1 MLLGT
6 YVCTETPGEF
16 KWVNGVL
23 TQALIEGSW
32 LVLEHIDAV
41 PADIIAIINSL
52 MEINALHIPHR
63 NEFFRPAET
72 FRLFATSESSG
83 VLSKIPKWIIVEFQ
97 TFSSYDLIEM
107 MPGTL
112 QNSTL
117 IALLHTLYIKSSEI
131 KGRSLYTKDWLKLCN
146 RLSYHVE
153 KIYGFGGIQNN
164 HISEKFKEMIFLE
177 TMEVFK
183 ASRDSSSL
191 ISAIASTINLPE
203 PQLLSLWNSRSPII
217 SSNKNEFQLGKAPP
231 LPIVEAAQ
239 IDFAAT
245 PYTLRLLE
253 RLCTGVA
260 LDEPMLCVGETG
272 CGKTTAVQYLARIL
286 KVKLHV
292 HNLSQMSDSSDLIG
306 GYKPVSGLVMIKSI
320 LNQFL
325 EIYPEIVDK
334 EAKKR
339 MLAKIRNAYGE
350 EDIQSMLK
358 YMKKAIDKVQDYEIS
373 HQTRESL
380 NELYES
386 ILSATKITKNSKF
399 AFKFL
404 EGSLV
409 TALRKGHWLLLD
421 EINLAGEEVLERLH
435 SILEGKGLI
444 LTEKAET
451 EEVQKHPNFRIFG
464 CMNPGMQA
472 GKKELPMALR
482 RKFTELYVEDMEHRE
497 DIECVVSW
505 YLTGVANRYVIQSV
519 VDFYMHMRTSSKN
532 GTLENGQGKPPQ
544 FTLRTLSKALKYAK
558 SFSKAYGVQ
567 VSLVS
572 GLRVHFITQLAENH
586 RTYAEKYLVKMN
598 LISSKVAPK
607 IAPDEVD
614 LYGFAYSKGPFPLLN
629 DPNFIITPTV
639 SKQLIDISRA
649 LIQENSS
656 ILLEGPTS
664 AGKTTMVKHL
674 AEMSGHKF
682 VRINNHQHT
691 DIEEYLGSY
700 VSDESGKLVY
710 REGILVEAV
719 RCGYFLVL
727 DELNLAPSEVLE
739 ALNRL
744 LDDNRELLIPETQT
758 IVKPHSHFR
767 LFATQN
773 PAATY
778 AGRKELSYA
787 FRNRFVEM
795 FVPELPDEELTVI
808 LEKRGRL
815 APSYSK
821 TLVSIFRELQRQR
834 QASSAFLGKQ
844 GFITIRDLLKIA
856 AREPIGYEQLALY
869 TYLIIAERLRNDTER
884 QFVKSIIAK
893 SCRNITVDEDQFY
906 EAYCIEH
913 KLQDLM
919 SEITE
924 QQLKEQGLRRITWN
938 VHMKR
943 LFVLVDIALKNK
955 EPVLLVGETG
965 CSKTTIC
972 QILSLLNQRMLKCV
986 NCHQHSET
994 SDFIGGLRP
1003 IRGMEKLRS
1012 EVNDL
1017 LYEFAVSLSEEVS
1030 DVLRNENISLEEKWA
1045 IYNQIENTPEDLTH
1059 KFQRAMKLFEWQ
1071 DGPLIEAFKYGE
1083 FLLLDEVSLADDSVL
1098 ERLNSVLESDRILF
1112 VPEKGGEFTDEL
1124 SPTEG
1129 FQMLATM
1136 NPGGDYGKKEL
1147 SPALR
1152 NRFTEIWVK
1161 LGYPEIREILIQR
1174 HKESIC
1180 DIMMNFM
1187 IWYNENAK
1195 IPMSLRDVLAWGDFI
1210 NIGDITE
1217 TRAIWEGL
1225 CLIVL
1230 EGQDESTRKSSLDF
1244 IQNQMAI
1251 PVYDL
1256 NITDSTDF
1264 FGIDP
1269 FIQPKNITSETVNY
1283 SFKGPAITQNL
1294 YKLLRGL
1301 HTQKAIML
1309 EGPPGIG
1316 KTSIVES
1323 LAKVLGYKVTRI
1335 NMSEETDLIDLLGCD
1350 LPKGNR
1356 FEWSDGVLL
1365 SALKQGHWVILDE
1378 LNLCSQPVLE
1388 GLNALLDHRSSVF
1401 IPEINQTIYPAAGFR
1416 IFAAQNPVIQG
1427 GGRKGLPKSFLN
1439 RFSRIQILALTSE
1452 DYLSV
1457 ITELHPTVADSDK
1470 LVRFNEIVR
1479 EYLGDTWDFN
1489 LRDMLRYCE
1498 GGSIE
1503 MLYYYRMRNQD
1514 QKNAILTAYSEAFG
1528 ASLSVSKVPYYD
1540 ITPNRLLLGSQEL
1553 CITPQP
1559 TSLSLIPSQLGALE
1573 QLLIC
1578 IQRNWPVILVGNTG
1592 DGKSS
1597 ICRLASLFHS
1607 QTLHEYSL
1615 SPTTDASD
1623 LLGSYEQTE
1632 HGTFEW
1638 FKSTLVTAIEEGH
1651 WVLLRD
1657 PNSAPA
1663 AVLDRINSLLE
1674 PGGFLLIN
1682 ERGLVNG
1689 MPYVVFPH
1697 PNFRLFLTYDPK
1709 YGEVSR
1715 ALRNRCV
1722 ELSLNTKIKY
1732 LDICSMQG
1740 CNVISNELFDKIE
1753 RFGLNP
1759 IVKYIELCRKSKVY
1773 RDNFVLCYESLMT
1786 TEIAETVY
1794 DTCYSTKL
1802 RHSHRVSLQKLLEDP
1817 VGSILTQEAEFVSY
1831 HNSSTES
1838 LLCYMMRGSLTDLP
1852 LRSSYLNFPA
1862 YKDAFLSI
1870 TNHLSQ
1876 TVSFS
1881 DNTRLLDD
1889 YSDIHPEV
1897 YISAYYIFNLLRNTS
1912 FSLSL
1917 ENLLKPIYYQMMYWK
1932 SVCTS
1937 EIMKTKVQKRLIQN
1951 GYSTT
1956 ALKEAIP
1963 RPVRKLWKFRFNLTK
1978 VILNSEFDFD
1988 KSKLVHATAF
1998 KKAIDGNSTN
2008 SGVSSPFKIVVRQP
2022 DLGETEVILMLDKKS
2037 FDNSKAYC
2045 FEEIHEIMEETL
2057 KRKLSEVLDSSNIS
2071 ANISHFL
2078 STLERFEV
2086 IPSSIVKSLFLL
2098 RKSSSLEQS
2107 LHEIAP
2113 ICLNTSRNI
2122 VTSYFSILEN
2132 VRRCDILSAPKLWYQ
2147 LDILLNLPEIHHS
2160 LTIPLRYLHT
2170 LQSELKPFQQ
2180 NYKFSVTDNNKA
2192 LEMIDYGLIL
2202 YDIFINISADPAK
2215 LYHNYHKETIK
2226 FIKEYQERHRT
2237 RSNFHSLSFGY
2248 EKQTSVISH
2257 FSQIISFFSAS
2268 GAHAE
2273 LYSLDKDRDFAGF
2286 KMSISKLYSTDRI
2299 STYIMSYIHSN
2310 SKQGCEFMLNLIEA
2324 WINMLVNYSTEFG
2337 DLVNAIIESLYLI
2350 RYGLLCY
2357 FISDINISQT
2367 YPQTVNSLQNAHNIK
2382 SFAFLE
2388 HYLPKT
2394 SSFTPSLI
2402 TILSDLHSKELEEK
2416 SPTGLQL
2423 KFKKLPEPKTIHT
2436 IGEKNKK
2443 DNAKEIDQQEI
2454 EQVQELF
2461 PQYEK
2466 DEAWMILEES
2476 SIDTLEECYKLW
2488 EYAIGARQEYSKD
2501 LLLTIIGEGSSNIIR
2516 TKQTEIHLRHF
2527 KDLLEKGVKKEH
2539 YDFYKDPNPNELR
2552 LLYKLIGNLMTRIDG
2567 LLKEWPEHAI
2577 LLEMQHICLKVLQ
2590 RPLFKTPLMQ
2600 LLSGLELLLERCQE
2614 WQDYAASAVSLK
2626 VELEP
2631 IYKIV
2636 IKWRRLEID
2645 NWKTLYSRSD
2655 LEDKKEEIKL
2665 WASLMRVLYVQQ
2677 ASGNTLFEGLDEYI
2691 RTAKI
2696 NNFSRRLDLLNK
2708 LRFHVF
2714 PEQELLLSYIFSFYS
2729 QYDEEFTAI
2738 MTQEIESYNSK
2749 LDEIVKV
2756 TQYNLSNFHALKG
2769 SIQRSYKQLNLV
2781 VRKYKEFM
2789 NISFQDK
2796 VLKPIRLA
2804 FNANILEVPIK
2815 TQQEIPQVPIL
2826 SHQECDQISATIFE
2840 RIEIL
2845 KAAKDDTKL
2854 KYIAL
2859 NDLMKLMK
2867 ECGFSYFYRSEEM
2880 APYYSHPLLPEI
2892 PESMKEYVN
2901 KGERYYYKVIDRIT
2915 CLQYSIAAHEDLQ
2928 YEDKQRCLGLAISMM
2943 LKVIEVRKVVIQQLN
2958 NIKEMHKLPENVQ
2971 NWLKEVKVYSD
2982 EIYLYQAQQEIC
2994 GFEKRTVQRLE
3005 STEYPEDVDTAMSI
3019 LNEISLKSC
3028 HREKAEDLKNIMPT
3042 FDIKMQEDA
3051 DISEWEYL
3059 EKLPLSE
3066 YLHLILTSQNLN
3078 SCLNPSL
3085 AFFYKSLGKLTYI
3098 ISCVF
3103 LSLFNNGFCRP
3114 IEEKEAEAGDKIEDG
3129 TGLGEGTGEKDI
3141 TDQLEDEEQ
3150 FNSNPNEQPQED
3162 QSEQKE
3168 DEEAMDVK
3176 QDVEGED
3183 ESASGSEG
3191 DGDISK
3197 AEGNERALPDEMD
3210 VDNKGEGEVNEG
3222 AQPDEVEESQF
3233 RPGTPDASEIEDFEM
3248 PEEGVSDEEDQDLKV
3263 DRMDDKGDSEQEG
3276 DEPEN
3281 DEQSE
3286 TEEFDEEK
3294 INNEKESKT
3303 EEEEKKEKEDE
3314 DRERY
3319 KDRDMISYDHETYG
3333 TEEGKA
3339 NTTNLNT
3346 DSSNANESGDTEK
3359 GAMSDVISEMKQDWS
3374 SQGPMKQ
3381 SDVGPEEGAEGNA
3394 MENVEVVHA
3403 PDAYQPEKPI
3413 NTSLYSFNAEAE
3425 KLAMAPSNTGKEENA
3440 KPPVDVKRDVRYNQ
3454 EKKEQKITDFIDNP
3468 DQQSEQGYL
3477 PPALIMNKPEETIM
3491 TYRDKVLPGTEK
3503 DYEIREISSFEAM
3516 LNEVRK
3522 TLPPEVY
3529 RTGVTRWSLY
3539 ERMTREQS
3547 QDLCEQLRI
3556 ILEPTR
3562 ARGLKGDY
3570 KTGKR
3575 INIKRVIQYLASNFR
3590 KDKIWLRRTRAT
3602 HREYSVLLAID
3613 DSFSMQQ
3620 LAVGDF
3626 AMQGLALVSQALH
3639 KLEVGDLS
3647 VAAIRNGLN
3656 LVHELGR
3663 PFTQDSAEFVFS
3675 QFSFEHGRD
3684 VPSRSG
3690 FEQFIE
3696 ESREYLKSSELP
3708 LVIIISDGRLDKAKV
3723 RKALRSCSN
3732 ITYLFV
3738 ILDNPKTSIVD
3749 MKTTQFNDGKVDIY
3763 PYLQDFPFEYYV
3775 VIQSPKLLPKTLSE
3789 LLRQWFSLQS
3799 N

>member
-52 MEINALHIPHR
+52 MEISALHIPHR

-72 FRLFATSESSG
+72 FRLFATSESAS
-83 VLSKIPKWIIVEFQ
+83 VLSKLPKWITVD
-97 TFSSYDLIEM
+97 FSSFSQQDLIEM
-107 MPGTL
+107 MPPSLG
-112 QNSTL
+112 NPNL
-117 IALLHTLYIKSSEI
+117 ISMLTAIYSKCTEI

-146 RLSYHVE
+146 RLTYHIE
-153 KIYGFGGIQNN
+153 KLYGFGGISNN
-164 HISEKFKEMIFLE
+164 HISEKLKEMIFLE
-177 TMEVFK
+177 ASEVFK
-183 ASRDSSSL
+183 GTRDTAAM
-191 ISAIASTINLPE
+191 ISAISTVLNLPE
-203 PQLLSLWNSRSPII
+203 PHLQALWNARNPII
-217 SSNKNEFQLGKAPP
+217 STQKFEFQLGKAPP
-231 LPIVEAAQ
+231 LPVAELAQ

-260 LDEPMLCVGETG
+260 MDEALLCVGETG

-306 GYKPVSGLVMIKSI
+306 GYKPVTGLVMIKSI

-325 EIYPEIVDK
+325 EIYPVVVDK
-334 EAKKR
+334 EAKQKII
-339 MLAKIRNAYGE
+339 AKIRNAYGE

-358 YMKKAIDKVQDYEIS
+358 YMKKAIDKIQSHDIP
-373 HQTRESL
+373 HQTQDSL
-380 NELYES
+380 NNLYES
-386 ILSATKITKNSKF
+386 ILNATKITKNSKF

-451 EEVQKHPNFRIFG
+451 EEIKKHPNFRIFG

-482 RKFTELYVEDMEHRE
+482 RKFTELYVEDMEQRE
-497 DIECVVSW
+497 DIECVVNW

-519 VDFYMHMRTSSKN
+519 VDFYMHMRASSKN

-558 SFSKAYGVQ
+558 SFAKVYTIQA
-567 VSLVS
+567 SLVN
-572 GLRVHFITQLAENH
+572 GLRVHFITQLAEAH
-586 RTYAEKYLVKMN
+586 RIYAEKYLIKLN
-598 LISSKVAPK
+598 LISSKIAPK
-607 IAPDEVD
+607 IALDEVD
-614 LYGFAYSKGPFPLLN
+614 LYGFAYSKGPFPVFN
-629 DPNFIITPTV
+629 DPNFILTPTV

-674 AEMSGHKF
+674 AELSGHKF

-710 REGILVEAV
+710 REGVLVEAV

-758 IVKPHSHFR
+758 IVKPHPHFR

-795 FVPELPDEELTVI
+795 FVPELPDDELVVI

-815 APSYSK
+815 APSYAK

-856 AREPIGYEQLALY
+856 AREPIGYDQLALY

-893 SCRNITVDEDQFY
+893 NCKNILVNEDQFY
-906 EAYCIEH
+906 EQYCIDN
-913 KLQDLM
+913 KLYELM

-924 QQLKEQGLRRITWN
+924 DQLKEQGLRRITWN
-938 VHMKR
+938 AHMKR
-943 LFVLVDIALKNK
+943 LFVLVDIALKHK

-972 QILSLLNQRMLKCV
+972 QILSLLNRRQLKTV

-1003 IRGMEKLRS
+1003 IRGIEKLRS
-1012 EVNDL
+1012 EVNEML
-1017 LYEFAVSLSEEVS
+1017 LEFSEGLSEEIQQI
-1030 DVLRNENISLEEKWA
+1030 LRDDNQSLEEKWA
-1045 IYNQIENTPEDLTH
+1045 VYSKLENIPDEITN

-1071 DGPLIEAFKYGE
+1071 DGPLIEAFKLGE

-1098 ERLNSVLESDRILF
+1098 ERLNSVLESDRRLF

-1124 SPTEG
+1124 CPDDG

-1174 HKESIC
+1174 HKEAVC
-1180 DIMMNFM
+1180 DIMLNFM
-1187 IWYNENAK
+1187 IWYNEHAK
-1195 IPMSLRDVLAWGDFI
+1195 VPMSLRDVLAWGDFI
-1210 NIGDITE
+1210 NIGDLEE

-1230 EGQDESTRKSSLDF
+1230 EGQDELTRNQSLSF
-1244 IQNQMAI
+1244 IHQFLQI
-1251 PVYDL
+1251 PTYNLQILD
-1256 NITDSTDF
+1256 TPTS

-1269 FIQPKNITSETVNY
+1269 FIQPKNILSESVNY

-1350 LPKGNR
+1350 LPRGNR

-1416 IFAAQNPVIQG
+1416 IFAAQNPVVQG

-1439 RFSRIQILALTSE
+1439 RFSRIQILPLLSE

-1457 ITELHPTVADSDK
+1457 ITELHPTVPDSDK

-1479 EYLGDTWDFN
+1479 SYLGDTWDFN
-1489 LRDMLRYCE
+1489 LRDMLRFCE

-1503 MLYYYRMRNQD
+1503 MLYYYRMRTQD
-1514 QKNAILTAYSEAFG
+1514 QRDSILSAYSQAFNN
-1528 ASLSVSKVPYYD
+1528 SMNIPKVPYFN
-1540 ITPNRLLLGSQEL
+1540 ITPSHLHLGSQYL
-1553 CITPQP
+1553 PISPQS
-1559 TSLSLIPSQLGALE
+1559 TSLQLIPTQLGVLE

-1592 DGKSS
+1592 EGKSS
-1597 ICRLASLFHS
+1597 LCRLASLLHN

-1623 LLGSYEQTE
+1623 LLGSYEQTQ

-1638 FKSTLVTAIEEGH
+1638 FKSTLVTAIEEGQ

-1689 MPYVVFPH
+1689 SPYIVYPH
-1697 PNFRLFLTYDPK
+1697 PNFRLFLTYDSK

-1722 ELSLNTKIKY
+1722 ELYVSCEVSY
-1732 LDICSMQG
+1732 LDICSMGG
-1740 CNVISNELFDKIE
+1740 CEMLSKELYEKVE

-1759 IVKYIELCRKSKVY
+1759 VVKYIELCRKNVIY

-1786 TEIAETVY
+1786 KELAEYVF
-1794 DTCYSTKL
+1794 DTYYNQVVT
-1802 RHSHRVSLQKLLEDP
+1802 HSHRASFEQLLQDP
-1817 VGSILTQEAEFVSY
+1817 ISSILNQEANFLSF
-1831 HNSSTES
+1831 HSQSPES
-1838 LLCYMMRGSLTDLP
+1838 ILCFMMRGCISDLSQ
-1852 LRSSYLNFPA
+1852 RSSYLSLPSYSSTFSGILNT
-1862 YKDAFLSI
+1862 L
-1870 TNHLSQ
+1870 
-1876 TVSFS
+1876 FS
-1881 DNTRLLDD
+1881 DISDTTRYLDD
-1889 YSDIHPEV
+1889 YQDLYRDI
-1897 YISAYYIFNLLRNTS
+1897 YISAYYIFNLIRYSSISVELDR
-1912 FSLSL
+1912 LSNPVFYSML
-1917 ENLLKPIYYQMMYWK
+1917 YWR
-1932 SVCTS
+1932 SICSS
-1937 EIMKTKVQKRLIQN
+1937 EIMRNKIDKKLIEIGYNITSQN
-1951 GYSTT
+1951 QTLS
-1956 ALKEAIP
+1956 KD
-1963 RPVRKLWKFRFNLTK
+1963 VRKLWKFRFNLSK
-1978 VILNSEFDFD
+1978 LIRNSEFDFNAN
-1988 KSKLVHATAF
+1988 KLVHSSAF
-1998 KKAIDGNSTN
+1998 KKAVEGCNA
-2008 SGVSSPFKIVVRQP
+2008 SSNLSNPYKIIVRLP
-2022 DLGETEVILMLDKKS
+2022 DLSEVEVILMLDKKTFES
-2037 FDNSKAYC
+2037 SKAYC
-2045 FEEIHEIMEETL
+2045 FEEISEIMEETL
-2057 KRKLSEVLDSSNIS
+2057 KRKLSEVLDSSQISTNITNFQN
-2071 ANISHFL
+2071 NI
-2078 STLERFEV
+2078 EKFEV

-2132 VRRCDILSAPKLWYQ
+2132 VRTCDILSAPKLWYQ
-2147 LDILLNLPEIHHS
+2147 LDILLNLPEIHNS
-2160 LTIPLRYLHT
+2160 LTIPMRYIDTLSRELHNFKET
-2170 LQSELKPFQQ
+2170 S
-2180 NYKFSVTDNNKA
+2180 KFVAQENNKA
-2192 LEMIDYGLIL
+2192 LEMIEYGLIL
-2202 YDIFINISADPAK
+2202 YDIFTHIAIDPAR
-2215 LYHNYHKETIK
+2215 LYHDYHTEVLKLIQDYT
-2226 FIKEYQERHRT
+2226 ERQRI
-2237 RSNFHSLSFGY
+2237 RSGFHTLTFGY
-2248 EKQTSVISH
+2248 DKSTSILCH
-2257 FSQIISFFSAS
+2257 FSDTIQYLISQA
-2268 GAHAE
+2268 AHAE
-2273 LYSLDKDRDFAGF
+2273 MYALGNNRDFFSF
-2286 KMSISKLYSTDRI
+2286 KSSISKLYSTDRI
-2299 STYIMSYIHSN
+2299 SSYISSYLHSS

-2324 WINMLVNYSTEFG
+2324 WIDMLLSFTSEFG

-2357 FISDINISQT
+2357 FISDITIYQT
-2367 YPQTVNSLQNAHNIK
+2367 YPQTQSSLQSSHNIK
-2382 SFAFLE
+2382 SFAFLQ
-2388 HYLPKT
+2388 HFLPK
-2394 SSFTPSLI
+2394 SSLFTPSLI
-2402 TILSDLHSKELEEK
+2402 NILQDLHSKEL
-2416 SPTGLQL
+2416 SAQASTGLQL
-2423 KFKKLPEPKTIHT
+2423 KIKKLHEPETVHT

-2443 DNAKEIDQQEI
+2443 DNAKELEETEI
-2454 EQVQELF
+2454 KQVNELF

-2466 DEAWMILEES
+2466 DEAWSILEES
-2476 SIDTLEECYKLW
+2476 NIDTLEECYRLW
-2488 EYAIGARQEYSKD
+2488 EYALGAKEEYGKE
-2501 LLLTIIGEGSSNIIR
+2501 LLLSIIGEGSSNIIR
-2516 TKQTEIHLRHF
+2516 TKQTEIHLRHY

-2539 YDFYKDPNPNELR
+2539 YDFYKDSNPNELR
-2552 LLYKLIGNLMTRIDG
+2552 ILYKLIGNLMNRIDG
-2567 LLKEWPEHAI
+2567 LLKEWPDHSI
-2577 LLEMQHICLKVLQ
+2577 LLESQHICLKVLQ
-2590 RPLFKTPLMQ
+2590 RPLFRTPLMQ
-2600 LLSGLELLLERCQE
+2600 MLSGLDMLLEKCQE
-2614 WQDYAASAVSLK
+2614 WQDYAASSVSLK
-2626 VELEP
+2626 AELEP

-2636 IKWRRLEID
+2636 IKWRKLEID
-2645 NWKTLYSRSD
+2645 NWKTLYARSD
-2655 LEDKKEEIKL
+2655 LDDKKEEIKL
-2665 WASLMRVLYVQQ
+2665 WSSLMRVLYVQQ
-2677 ASGNTLFEGLDEYI
+2677 ATGNTLFEALDEYI

-2696 NNFSRRLDLLNK
+2696 NNFSRRLDLIDK
-2708 LRFHVF
+2708 LRFHVS
-2714 PEQELLLSYIFSFYS
+2714 PDQELLLSYIFSFYS
-2729 QYDEEFTAI
+2729 QYMEEFTSI
-2738 MTQEIESYNSK
+2738 MSQEINSYNSK

-2756 TQYNLSNFHALKG
+2756 TQYSLSNFHALKN

-2781 VRKYKEFM
+2781 VRRYKEFM

-2796 VLKPIRLA
+2796 VLKPIRQS
-2804 FNANILEVPIK
+2804 FTANILEVPIQ
-2815 TQQEIPQVPIL
+2815 TQQETSQIPAL
-2826 SHQECDQISATIFE
+2826 SNIECENISHTIFE
-2840 RIEIL
+2840 RIETI
-2845 KAAKDDTKL
+2845 KASKDDTSL
-2854 KYIAL
+2854 KYAAL
-2859 NDLMKLMK
+2859 NDLMKTLK

-2880 APYYSHPLLPEI
+2880 APYYSQPLLPDI
-2892 PESMKEYVN
+2892 PEEMKEYVN
-2901 KGERYYYKVIDRIT
+2901 RGERYYYKVIDRIT
-2915 CLQYSIAAHEDLQ
+2915 SLQYSIAAHEDLQ

-2943 LKVIEVRKVVIQQLN
+2943 LKLMEVRRMVIKQIRRGKERYRLTENQMEWIKKVQ
-2958 NIKEMHKLPENVQ
+2958 
-2971 NWLKEVKVYSD
+2971 EVANEV
-2982 EIYLYQAQQEIC
+2982 YLYQAQQELC
-2994 GFEKRTVQRLE
+2994 GFEKRSVNRLDV
-3005 STEYPEDVDTAMSI
+3005 TGYLEDK
-3019 LNEISLKSC
+3019 L
-3028 HREKAEDLKNIMPT
+3028 KAEEVLNSMRMIDRYRDKVEELRTIMPE
-3042 FDIKMQEDA
+3042 FDIEMEEEEHTQD
-3051 DISEWEYL
+3051 WGYL
-3059 EKLPLSE
+3059 EQLSLSE
-3066 YLHLILTSQNLN
+3066 YISYILNTPDLSFN
-3078 SCLNPSL
+3078 LNPSL
-3085 AFFYKSLGKLTYI
+3085 SFFYKSLGKLTYI
-3098 ISCVF
+3098 ISNVF

-3114 IEEKEAEAGDKIEDG
+3114 VEEKEAEAGDKIEDG

-3150 FNSNPNEQPQED
+3150 FNSKPNEQPQED
-3162 QSEQKE
+3162 QSEQKDE
-3168 DEEAMDVK
+3168 DQAMDVK

-3191 DGDISK
+3191 EGDISK
-3197 AEGNERALPDEMD
+3197 AEGNERALPEEMD
-3210 VDNKGEGEVNEG
+3210 VDNQGEGEVGNA
-3222 AQPDEVEESQF
+3222 AQPEEVEESQF
-3233 RPGTPDASEIEDFEM
+3233 RPGTPDASDIEDFEM
-3248 PEEGVSDEEDQDLKV
+3248 PEEGVSDEEDKDMKV
-3263 DRMDDKGDSEQEG
+3263 DRMDDKGTSEEEG
-3276 DEPEN
+3276 EDANSEAEPE
-3281 DEQSE
+3281 SE
-3286 TEEFDEEK
+3286 EIEEEK
-3294 INNEKESKT
+3294 INNEKET
-3303 EEEEKKEKEDE
+3303 QEEEGEEDKEEK
-3314 DRERY
+3314 ERY
-3319 KDRDMISYDHETYG
+3319 KDRDMIQYDHETYG
-3333 TEEGKA
+3333 TEEGAA
-3339 NTTNLNT
+3339 NTTKIN
-3346 DSSNANESGDTEK
+3346 NESQNDTQGGDSEK
-3359 GAMSDVISEMKQDWS
+3359 GAMSDVISDMKQDWS
-3374 SQGPMKQ
+3374 SQGPVKQ
-3381 SDVGPEEGAEGNA
+3381 SDVGPEQGAEGDA

-3403 PDAYQPEKPI
+3403 PDAYQPENPI

-3425 KLAMAPSNTGKEENA
+3425 KLAIAPSNTGKEENA
-3440 KPPVDVKRDVRYNQ
+3440 KPPVDVKRDAKYNP
-3454 EKKEQKITDFIDNP
+3454 EKKEQKISEFIDNP
-3468 DQQSEQGYL
+3468 DKPADQGFV
-3477 PPALIMNKPEETIM
+3477 PPSLIMNNPEEILM
-3491 TYRDKVLPGTEK
+3491 SYRDKVIQGIER
-3503 DYEIREISSFEAM
+3503 DYEIREISSFENE
-3516 LNEVRK
+3516 LNEIRK
-3522 TLPPEVY
+3522 NIPAEVY
-3529 RTGVTRWSLY
+3529 KTGVERWSLY

-3547 QDLCEQLRI
+3547 QELCEQLRI

-3620 LAVGDF
+3620 LGVGDF

-3696 ESREYLKSSELP
+3696 ESREYLKPAQRP

-3732 ITYLFV
+3732 ITYLFI

-3749 MKTTQFNDGKVDIY
+3749 MKTTQFNDGKVEIY

-3775 VIQSPKLLPKTLSE
+3775 VIQSPKLLPKTLSD